1 MTAVVQNT
9 QKRSSVESSPNAGA
23 SVTSDMAA
31 RCDGCS
37 RKEKGKSGK
46 SACEPSIALP
56 VGFEGAEAGLDDA
69 VVVAYI
75 IVDFIRG
82 FFRLS
87 FTPY

>member
-1 MTAVVQNT
+1 MRERVLHPTWRRGVTDA
-9 QKRSSVESSPNAGA
+9 AGRKKA
-23 SVTSDMAA
+23 KAEKA
-31 RCDGCS
+31 RVNH
-37 RKEKGKSGK
+37 RLRY
-46 SACEPSIALP
+46 PVLL